1 MRRPTL
7 FFVFVAVGV
16 GLGLF
21 QLKYQVMNLEQ
32 HHHRIRRTIGE
43 TKEAIHILKAE
54 WAYLNDPKRLQIL
67 CERYL
72 SVSSIQGSQLVS
84 LQRVTESEPGGGARE
99 PSRESLGYDRGAMDQ
114 LVADLVSDTQLVAL
128 NE

>member
-7 FFVFVAVGV
+7 FFIFMAAGV

-21 QLKYQVMNLEQ
+21 QLKYEVMKLEQ
-32 HHHRIRRTIGE
+32 DHRRIHKTIRE
-43 TKEAIHILKAE
+43 TDEAMHVLKAE
-54 WAYLNDPKRLQIL
+54 WAYLNDPKRLQVL

-72 SVSSIQGSQLVS
+72 PISAVLGSQLVS
-84 LQRVTESEPGGGARE
+84 LQSVTESDSDVGP
-99 PSRESLGYDRGAMDQ
+99 GYDRNAMDQ
-114 LVADLVSDTQLVAL
+114 LVADLVSDTTLAAL

>member
-1 MRRPTL
+1 MQRPTFL
-7 FFVFVAVGV
+7 FVLMAAGV

-32 HHHRIRRTIGE
+32 DHRRIRKIIRE
-43 TKEAIHILKAE
+43 TDEAIHILKAE
-54 WAYLNDPKRLQIL
+54 WAHLNDPKRLQGL

-72 SVSSIQGSQLVS
+72 AVSSIQGSQLVS
-84 LQRVTESEPGGGARE
+84 LQHVTENEPGGS
-99 PSRESLGYDRGAMDQ
+99 PGYDRQAMDQ
-114 LVADLVSDTQLVAL
+114 LVAELVSDATLAAL

>member
-7 FFVFVAVGV
+7 FFVFIAAGV

-32 HHHRIRRTIGE
+32 HHHRIRRTIAE

-54 WAYLNDPKRLQIL
+54 WAYLNDPKRLQVL

-72 SVSSIQGSQLVS
+72 PVSSIQGSQLVS
-84 LQRVTESEPGGGARE
+84 LQRVIEDEPREGARE
-99 PSRESLGYDRGAMDQ
+99 PSREPIEYDRGAMDQ
-114 LVADLVSDTQLVAL
+114 LVADLVSDTKLVAL

>member
-7 FFVFVAVGV
+7 FFVFIAAGV

-32 HHHRIRRTIGE
+32 DHHRIRKTIRE
-43 TKEAIHILKAE
+43 TDEAIHILRAE
-54 WAYLNDPKRLQIL
+54 WAHLNDPKRLQSL

-72 SVSSIQGSQLVS
+72 AVSPIRGSQLVS
-84 LQRVTESEPGGGARE
+84 LQRVTEG
-99 PSRESLGYDRGAMDQ
+99 ESGEGPGYDRGAMDQ
-114 LVADLVSDTQLVAL
+114 LVADLVSDTTLAAL

>member
-7 FFVFVAVGV
+7 FFVFITAGV

-32 HHHRIRRTIGE
+32 DHHRIRKTIRE
-43 TKEAIHILKAE
+43 TDEAIHILRAE
-54 WAYLNDPKRLQIL
+54 WAHLNDPKRLQNL

-72 SVSSIQGSQLVS
+72 AVSPIQGSQLVS
-84 LQRVTESEPGGGARE
+84 LQRVTEGEPGEG
-99 PSRESLGYDRGAMDQ
+99 PGYDRGAMDQ
-114 LVADLVSDTQLVAL
+114 LVADLVSDTTLAAL

>member
-1 MRRPTL
+1 MRCPTFL
-7 FFVFVAVGV
+7 FVFITAGV

-32 HHHRIRRTIGE
+32 DHHRIRKTIRE
-43 TKEAIHILKAE
+43 TNESIHVLRAE
-54 WAYLNDPKRLQIL
+54 WAHLNDPKRLQSL

-72 SVSSIQGSQLVS
+72 AVSSIQGSQLVS
-84 LQRVTESEPGGGARE
+84 LQQVTDGEPGGA
-99 PSRESLGYDRGAMDQ
+99 PGYDRGAMDQ
-114 LVADLVSDTQLVAL
+114 LVADLVSDTTLAAL

>member
-7 FFVFVAVGV
+7 LFVAIASSV

-21 QLKYQVMNLEQ
+21 QLKYQVMTLEKDYQ
-32 HHHRIRRTIGE
+32 RIRKSIRE
-43 TKEAIHILKAE
+43 TDEAIHVLKAE
-54 WAYLNDPKRLQIL
+54 WAHLNDPKRLQLL

-72 SVSSIQGSQLVS
+72 TVAPIRGSQLIS
-84 LQRVTESEPGGGARE
+84 FRQIIEGEAGGNVA
-99 PSRESLGYDRGAMDQ
+99 YDRGAMDK
-114 LVADLVSDTQLVAL
+114 LVADLVSDTTLTAL

>member
-7 FFVFVAVGV
+7 LFVFIAAGV

-21 QLKYQVMNLEQ
+21 QLKYEVMNLEQ
-32 HHHRIRRTIGE
+32 DHSRIRKTIRE
-43 TKEAIHILKAE
+43 TDESIHVLKAE
-54 WAYLNDPKRLQIL
+54 WAHLNDPKRLQGL

-72 SVSSIQGSQLVS
+72 AVSPIKGSQLVS
-84 LQRVTESEPGGGARE
+84 LQRVAEGEPGKT
-99 PSRESLGYDRGAMDQ
+99 PGYDRGAMDQ
-114 LVADLVSDTQLVAL
+114 LVADLVSDTTLAAL

>member
-1 MRRPTL
+1 MQRPTL
-7 FFVFVAVGV
+7 LFVFIASGV

-32 HHHRIRRTIGE
+32 KHRRIHQTILE
-43 TKEAIHILKAE
+43 TKEAIHVLKAE
-54 WAYLNDPKRLQIL
+54 WAHLNEPKRLQTL

-72 SVSSIQGSQLVS
+72 MISPIQGSQMVS
-84 LQRVTESEPGGGARE
+84 LQHVAESEPGEASGGGSA
-99 PSRESLGYDRGAMDQ
+99 GYDRRAMDQ
-114 LVADLVSDTQLVAL
+114 LVTDLISDPTLAAL

>member
-7 FFVFVAVGV
+7 LFVFITAGV

-32 HHHRIRRTIGE
+32 DHSRIRKTIRE
-43 TKEAIHILKAE
+43 TDETIHVLRAE
-54 WAYLNDPKRLQIL
+54 WAHLNDPKRLQIL

-72 SVSSIQGSQLVS
+72 TISPIKGSQLVS
-84 LQRVTESEPGGGARE
+84 FQEVAGGEPKGTPA
-99 PSRESLGYDRGAMDQ
+99 YDRGAMDQ
-114 LVADLVSDTQLVAL
+114 LVADLVSDTTLAAL
-128 NE
+128 ND